1 MNENMMPKVEAKKSN
16 IGSIIGIVI
25 ILAVLIIAAFYIWG
39 NKIVQAPKETPVQTA
54 EEIID
59 QTTQDL
65 SDINLNDIDLDIENI

>member
-1 MNENMMPKVEAKKSN
+1 MENENPLEAKKSN

-39 NKIVQAPKETPVQTA
+39 DKMTQAPKVVPQETA
-54 EEIID
+54 EEVID

-65 SDINLNDIDLDIENI
+65 SDINLDDIDLDISNI